1 VTLLERRGDLGS
13 DVGVLLGD
21 VDVISPPLTP
31 SISLRW
37 NTSTSLSIARARSST
52 WSTALAEFSEPST
65 ASRIFL
71 NICAP
76 LH

>member
-65 ASRIFL
+65 ASGIFS